1 MASAKKT
8 PPKPPKEAPAARTS
22 DASEADPFLVRALS
36 RGLAVLRLFDVDH
49 REWTIDEMAEQTG
62 LLRMTVYRMVRTL
75 ESTDFLVRDPATNRY
90 RLGPAI
96 LAMTYV
102 STDHS
107 DLVEI
112 ARPFLEKLVRESGE
126 SVTLAIEI
134 DGLAVCVDMINTSRP
149 FKRRTAPG
157 RIIGDLASVQGKV
170 FAAFKPEEER
180 ETILAQPRQKLT
192 PNTITDPDEQ
202 RAEFDSIRATDVA
215 YDMEGLYFSTC
226 AVGSPIRDQLG
237 DVIATVAVVVPTG
250 RFGPEERERCTKAVT
265 SAAAALSAYLG
276 WNQGAGATA

>member
-1 MASAKKT
+1 MATVKKT
-8 PPKPPKEAPAARTS
+8 PPKQPKEAPIRVS
-22 DASEADPFLVRALS
+22 DTPETDPFLVRALS
-36 RGLAVLRLFDVDH
+36 RGLAILRLIDVDH

-96 LAMTYV
+96 LAMTHV

-107 DLVEI
+107 ELVNI

-126 SVTLAIEI
+126 SVTLAVEI
-134 DGLAVCVDMINTSRP
+134 DGLPVCVDMINTTRP

-170 FAAFKPEEER
+170 FAAFKSEEER
-180 ETILAQPRQKLT
+180 EAILAVPQKKLT
-192 PNTITDPDEQ
+192 PNTITDPEEL
-202 RAEFDSIRATDVA
+202 RAQLDHIRETDVA

-226 AVGSPIRDQLG
+226 GVGSPIRDQLG
-237 DVIATVAVVVPTG
+237 DVIATVAVVAPTG
-250 RFGPEERERCTKAVT
+250 RFGLEERERCTKAVQ

-276 WNQGAGATA
+276 WNQGTGATA